1 VEGGSHL
8 SSSRRGSAWLHL
20 LRVRSAQRKTRN
32 DSVRV
37 IRHLF
42 DDLIRN
48 KLQVALFAT
57 EIEGQDWRPAA
68 QKAVLEFQ
76 KSLSQ
81 IESEALSLPKDQRVE
96 SSS

>member
-1 VEGGSHL
+1 
-8 SSSRRGSAWLHL
+8 
-20 LRVRSAQRKTRN
+20 
-32 DSVRV
+32 V

-68 QKAVLEFQ
+68 QKAVLEIQ